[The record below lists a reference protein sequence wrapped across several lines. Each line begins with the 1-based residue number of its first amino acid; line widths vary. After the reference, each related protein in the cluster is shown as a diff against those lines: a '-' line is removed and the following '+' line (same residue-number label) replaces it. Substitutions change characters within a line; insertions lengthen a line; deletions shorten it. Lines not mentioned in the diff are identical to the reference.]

1 MGTLPARHGVRI
13 FPLEAKDDGV
23 YVTIRLDE
31 DEYERLRTG
40 HVVKEWGTFHEISRG
55 KTLPG
60 EAAVFLES
68 LGKHITSYAQ
78 GMSES

>member
-1 MGTLPARHGVRI
+1 MRI
-13 FPLEAKDDGV
+13 FPHEAKDDGV

-31 DEYERLRTG
+31 DEYEHLKAG
-40 HVVKEWGTFHEISRG
+40 HHVQEWGTFKEISRG

-60 EAAVFLES
+60 ENAVFLEA